1 MDSSSECMIF
11 FSLICVL
18 LAASVQHMLPS
29 PPVTAVGIDLGT
41 TFSCIATFNDG
52 EVEVVVNAEGS
63 TITPSVLFVPED
75 GSDLVVGE
83 FARAA
88 AARQN
93 GTLLYDAKRL
103 IGKRFDA
110 ERLAVEAAEL
120 PFEVV
125 PRLSPARLQLEPHLL
140 ARRAAGQPLSFAPEH
155 VGALIVRR
163 LRAAAERR
171 VGAEVRLAVLAVPV
185 GFARQQIEATREA
198 AMLAGFEVMRTIHEP
213 TAAAM
218 AYGLHEGG
226 GAGGSL
232 TVLVYD
238 MGGGTLDVS
247 LLLLTNGIF
256 EVVAAAGDNRLGGQ
270 DFSAAMLDALVARAS
285 TAAEVDETAV
295 RADRETM
302 RAMREEAERV
312 KVAMNDEADCAGV
325 FYDGDI
331 GATVSLDLPPRL
343 AAAAPLALSRAD
355 YEAMPRV
362 TELFERSMAPVAQ
375 VLARA
380 GVAAAEV
387 DEVVLVGGST
397 RIASVR
403 RLLRDYFGGK
413 EPNCAVSPEEA
424 VAHGTAIQAAI
435 LTDRKRISVGAT
447 EAALHGRVA
456 GDVER

>member
-1 MDSSSECMIF
+1 MIF

-83 FARAA
+83 YARAA

-120 PFEVV
+120 PFEV
-125 PRLSPARLQLEPHLL
+125 
-140 ARRAAGQPLSFAPEH
+140 
-155 VGALIVRR
+155 GAHIVRR

-270 DFSAAMLDALVARAS
+270 DFSAAMLDELVARAS

-312 KVAMNDEADCAGV
+312 KADCAGV

-331 GATVSLDLPPRL
+331 GATISLDLPPRL

-387 DEVVLVGGST
+387 
-397 RIASVR
+397 
-403 RLLRDYFGGK
+403 GK
-413 EPNCAVSPEEA
+413 MMEPNCAVSPEEA
-424 VAHGTAIQAAI
+424 AAI